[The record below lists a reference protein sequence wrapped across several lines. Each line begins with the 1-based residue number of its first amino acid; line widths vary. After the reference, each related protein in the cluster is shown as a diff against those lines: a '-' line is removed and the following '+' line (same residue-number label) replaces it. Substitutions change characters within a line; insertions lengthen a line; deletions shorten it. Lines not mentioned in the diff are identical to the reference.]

1 MNVVLDRCR
10 RYPILL
16 VIPSSLIV
24 IVTVVT
30 VAGTKWYLTGDFAHT
45 EFLVRAIPDHPPLIG
60 VAARVQQQGSTP
72 GPSMAYLLYPF
83 YKLFG
88 SNALA
93 LVAAVNVLHLTAI
106 AGCVIVARRLGGTSI
121 AAFVALTLTASAM
134 AVAPRFFLEP
144 WNVWVP
150 VFAFALFLVLVWG
163 VACEHIALLPIAV
176 AVGSHCVQTHISY
189 TVLVTGLLV
198 STLAW
203 LGWLWW
209 RTDRLADRHPLRWLV
224 IATATTIVC
233 WLPPVIEQLRPGTG
247 NMRKLYHQFT
257 EPGEPFVGARA
268 AIKAMVGRFNLLG
281 TWLFDP
287 QKDPRSTPNYI
298 GFVLFVV
305 LVGASARWAWKRRD
319 RVELTLWAVLSVA
332 TVLGFFST
340 TRIFGNFLEY
350 VIRWMSPLVAMWVAT
365 SLWSCWLTWRSRAT
379 AQPGRRTFLAGAAVT
394 VALMTVVTAVG
405 IARAVTAEIP
415 YKRDSTLTGALS
427 AQLEHSLDPQARYQ
441 INEFDPVALGSAAFG
456 LALEL
461 DRHHLH
467 AGVGPWGVAGVMP
480 FRVVSDQQAE
490 STLWYVASNPAIDA
504 FSALPGAIV
513 RASFDVRSADEV
525 KRSDELAAELL
536 QALCT
541 AGRQDLRGL
550 LYARWGDY
558 ALAVTPGLPIAA
570 AALLMQYTDLRQS
583 AAVVELP
590 VGVNGYDVAPKPPN
604 CAG

>member
-1 MNVVLDRCR
+1 VSVVLDRCR

-16 VIPSSLIV
+16 AVPSSMIV
-24 IVTVVT
+24 IVTLIA

-45 EFLVRAIPDHPPLIG
+45 ELLVRAIPRHPPLIG
-60 VAARVQQQGSTP
+60 VAARVQEQGSTP

-88 SNALA
+88 SNAFA
-93 LVAAVNVLHLTAI
+93 LVAAVDVLHLAS
-106 AGCVIVARRLGGTSI
+106 IVACVVIAKRLGGTSI
-121 AAFVALTLTASAM
+121 AAFVALTLTASTM

-150 VFAFALFLVLVWG
+150 VFAFALFLVLIWG
-163 VACEHIALLPIAV
+163 VACEHLALLPIAV
-176 AVGSHCVQTHISY
+176 AVGSHCVQTHNSY
-189 TVLVTGLLV
+189 TVLVTGLLAT
-198 STLAW
+198 TLAW

-209 RTDRLADRHPLRWLV
+209 HTDRLASRHPLRWLG
-224 IATATTIVC
+224 IAAAALIVS

-257 EPGEPFVGARA
+257 DPGEPFVGLRA
-268 AIKAMVGRFNLLG
+268 ALKAMVSRFNLLG

-287 QKDPRSTPNYI
+287 QRDPRSTPNYI
-298 GFVLFVV
+298 GFVVFVV
-305 LVGASARWAWKRRD
+305 FVGASARWAWKRRE

-332 TVLGFFST
+332 TVLGLFST

-350 VIRWMSPLVAMWVAT
+350 VIRWMSPLVAMWVAA

-379 AQPGRRTFLAGAAVT
+379 TLRGGRALLAGTAVM
-394 VALMTVVTAVG
+394 VALMTAVTAVG
-405 IARAVTAEIP
+405 VARAVTAEIP

-427 AQLEHSLDPQARYQ
+427 AQLEHSLDPAVHYQ

-461 DRHHLH
+461 ERHHLH

-480 FRVVSDQQAE
+480 FRVVSDEQAD
-490 STLWYVASNPAIDA
+490 STLWYVASSPAIAA
-504 FSALPGAIV
+504 FSALPDAIV
-513 RASFDVRSADEV
+513 RASFDVRSADEA
-525 KRSDELAAELL
+525 KRSDQLAADVL
-536 QALCT
+536 QVLCT

-558 ALAVTPGLPIAA
+558 ALAVTPGLPSAA
-570 AALLMQYTDLRQS
+570 ASPLQQYIDLRQP
-583 AAVVELP
+583 AAVIELP
-590 VGVNGYDVAPKPPN
+590 VGVNGYDVAPKPPD